1 MRRRTEAQASNNEP
15 VNADRKDPDQR
26 LHSQAAAEGRVS
38 YSSVLMIVGK
48 CLLLIIFIPPF
59 LNYASLQRE
68 GQMLFPKDGQIVD
81 VGLGQKMHLLCKG
94 QGRPVVI
101 LDAPAGMSSD
111 VWLHVQESVATLTKV
126 CTYDRMGLGFS
137 KRLMQNETTG
147 TEKVWGMS
155 TTGRMVDDL
164 HRLLQAA
171 EIAKPFIL
179 VGSELGTLNGRFYSH
194 IHDVQVSD
202 LVLIDPI
209 PEDVFEDDQWK
220 EYWSRQLPA
229 ATLASREAVLNL
241 QWKKK
246 DGAAR
251 SSQTGTSSGY
261 GKLLPSLQ
269 TRQFSAATGLSR
281 MLIILGVIEPTIKGE
296 NVSEEVIQRQKYLLS
311 NPAHQSSAVDEHYF
325 LNESAAQ
332 VRDITQFKPLSSRT
346 SVSVITGDS
355 FDQQIPEHLN
365 QMVAKLQKTFLEE
378 SYPSANHVHIK
389 GADRRMIYNK
399 PSAISQ
405 HLRKLVNQRQA
416 KQQSE

>member
-1 MRRRTEAQASNNEP
+1 MRRRTEAPASNNEAAN
-15 VNADRKDPDQR
+15 VDRKDPDKR
-26 LHSQAAAEGRVS
+26 RSRPAEGSRVS
-38 YSSVLMIVGK
+38 CASVLMTIGK
-48 CLLLIIFIPPF
+48 CFLLIIFIPPF

-68 GQMLFPKDGQIVD
+68 GQMLLPKDGQIVD

-94 QGRPVVI
+94 QGQPVVI
-101 LDAPAGMSSD
+101 LDAPTGMSSD

-126 CTYDRMGLGFS
+126 CTFDRMGLGFS
-137 KRLMQNETTG
+137 KRLLPNETTG

-171 EIAKPFIL
+171 AIATPFIL

-209 PEDVFEDDQWK
+209 PEDIFADAQWT
-220 EYWSRQLPA
+220 EYW
-229 ATLASREAVLNL
+229 
-241 QWKKK
+241 
-246 DGAAR
+246 
-251 SSQTGTSSGY
+251 Y

-269 TRQFSAATGLSR
+269 ARQFSAASGLSR
-281 MLIILGVIEPTIKGE
+281 MLIILGVMEPSVRGE

-311 NPAHQSSAVDEHYF
+311 NPAHQSAAVDEHYF
-325 LNESAAQ
+325 LNESASQ
-332 VRDITQFKPLSSRT
+332 VRDITKFKPLSSRT

-365 QMVAKLQKTFLEE
+365 QMVAELQRKFLKE
-378 SYPSANHVHIK
+378 SYPSANHIQIK
-389 GADRRMIYNK
+389 GADRRMIYEK

-405 HLRKLVNQRQA
+405 HLRRLVTRRQA
-416 KQQSE
+416 KQQSQ